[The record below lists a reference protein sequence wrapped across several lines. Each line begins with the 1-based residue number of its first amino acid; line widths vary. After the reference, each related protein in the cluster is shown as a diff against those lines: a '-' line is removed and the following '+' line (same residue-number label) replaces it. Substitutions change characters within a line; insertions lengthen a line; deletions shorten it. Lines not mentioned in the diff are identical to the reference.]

1 MSSIAVPAVRGS
13 SPFRVI
19 PGFNITLGFTL
30 LYLCLIVLIPLSAVF
45 LKTFTLSWS
54 EFWEV
59 VTSDRVMASYRL
71 SFGASLIAAVINVI
85 FGTVVAWVLVRYR
98 FPGKTIVDALVDLPF
113 ALPTAVAGIAL
124 TALYAP
130 NGWIGRHLEPLGIQ
144 VAFTPLGVVVALT
157 FIGLPFVVRTVQPV
171 LEDAER
177 ELEEAAAS
185 LGANRLQ
192 TFLRVVLPTI
202 LPALMTGFAMAFA
215 RATGEYGSV
224 IFIAGNMPMISEITP
239 LLIVTKLEQ
248 YDYAGATAIA
258 VVMLVVS
265 FLLLLMINLLQA
277 WTRRRNQA
285 ARK

>member
-1 MSSIAVPAVRGS
+1 MSSIAVAAVRGS

-45 LKTFTLSWS
+45 LKTFTLSWG
-54 EFWEV
+54 EFWEI

-144 VAFTPLGVVVALT
+144 VAFTPLG
-157 FIGLPFVVRTVQPV
+157 
-171 LEDAER
+171 
-177 ELEEAAAS
+177 
-185 LGANRLQ
+185 
-192 TFLRVVLPTI
+192 
-202 LPALMTGFAMAFA
+202 
-215 RATGEYGSV
+215 
-224 IFIAGNMPMISEITP
+224 
-239 LLIVTKLEQ
+239 
-248 YDYAGATAIA
+248 
-258 VVMLVVS
+258 
-265 FLLLLMINLLQA
+265 
-277 WTRRRNQA
+277 
-285 ARK
+285 